1 MAYLKENEKIITL
14 SQDLHEKQ
22 QIENG
27 INRYLIVVNEIP
39 TLVEAVEQEMGR
51 NDRVL
56 IIVSKS
62 MAKIFEQHI
71 EEVVRALDALTDLGR
86 IQVIEI
92 GIGKAFKSALTFSDA
107 ISFIEFCR
115 NEERVEYITFLEQQ
129 EDEKK
134 QEESRV
140 LRDLMVERDSA
151 NERVEQFKQELYR
164 TKQELAQ
171 ALADYQALETKVSHV
186 YTVELD
192 NARIQLERQQEEIS
206 EKERMYRLEKSKVKD
221 YESESSKYRTENK
234 SLQLSKQSLE
244 ELILDRKNFI
254 RGLQSQIRLLEK
266 DLEKAEKEKLD
277 IIKSR
282 VDAEVHVKLSQQL
295 ENVREQLRKLN
306 ADYHDLE
313 MQSRKKDFIISEQKI
328 EIEELRAG
336 NDTGHSD
343 GRSTLLDHVTFKS
356 TNVYYVKV
364 ITPLPYLTG
373 ALNGLYEAIKRRDG
387 GRAHVCV
394 IAHDDG
400 LNDKIFK
407 NFELYGTLGDVQA
420 KHEQFMLYPTRRM
433 FTGAEKFDSQVKS
446 LLIVDFIRSNDYY
459 ISTEAFSRTITVCRD
474 SSMVHLLGL
483 QGTVVSLD
491 ANSLLDIKYDK
502 RIDEATTKEMQQ
514 RYIQLKIADWVK
526 RLDILK

>member
-1 MAYLKENEKIITL
+1 MAYLKENEKLITL

-22 QIENG
+22 QIESG

-39 TLVEAVEQEMGR
+39 ALVEAVEQEMGR
-51 NDRVL
+51 NDRVH
-56 IIVSKS
+56 IIVSKA

-71 EEVVRALDALTDLGR
+71 EEVVRALDALTDLGKV
-86 IQVIEI
+86 QVIEI
-92 GIGKAFKSALTFSDA
+92 GIGKAFKSALTFADA
-107 ISFIEFCR
+107 TSFIEFCR

-129 EDEKK
+129 NEH
-134 QEESRV
+134 EESRV

-164 TKQELAQ
+164 TKQELEQ
-171 ALADYQALETKVSHV
+171 ALADYQGLETKVNHV
-186 YTVELD
+186 YKIELE
-192 NARIQLERQQEEIS
+192 NARTQLERQQDEIS
-206 EKERMYRLEKSKVKD
+206 ERERLYRLEKAKVKD
-221 YESESSKYRTENK
+221 YEAESSKYRTENK
-234 SLQLSKQSLE
+234 SLELSKQSLE
-244 ELILDRKNFI
+244 ELISDRKNFI
-254 RGLQSQIRLLEK
+254 RGLQSQIRMLEK
-266 DLEKAEKEKLD
+266 DIERSEQEKREIL
-277 IIKSR
+277 KSR

-295 ENVREQLRKLN
+295 EDVREQLRKLN
-306 ADYHDLE
+306 TEFHALE

-336 NDTGHSD
+336 TDNGHSD
-343 GRSTLLDHVTFKS
+343 GRSNLLDSVSFKS

-373 ALNGLYEAIKRRDG
+373 ALKGLYEAIKRRDG
-387 GRAHVCV
+387 GRTHICV
-394 IAHDDG
+394 LAHDDG

-446 LLIVDFIRSNDYY
+446 LLVVDFIRSNDYY
-459 ISTEAFSRTITVCRD
+459 ISTEAFNRTITVCRD
-474 SSMVHLLGL
+474 SSMFHLLGL

-514 RYIQLKIADWVK
+514 RYIQLKIDDWVK
-526 RLDILK
+526 RLDILN